1 MVPPTGEPD
10 RTVDARA
17 LDGPPFGPIVEAL
30 DGLVGDETLLV
41 VNSFEPVPLYD
52 VLDARGFDHETER
65 VADDEWH
72 VVVTPAR
79 TSSGSG

>member
-1 MVPPTGEPD
+1 MVESTRQPD
-10 RTVDARA
+10 HVLDART
-17 LDGPPFGPIVEAL
+17 LDEPPFAPIVEAL
-30 DGLVGDETLLV
+30 DGLGGGETLLV

-52 VLDARGFDHETER
+52 VLEARGFDHETER